1 MNKENIK
8 EAASYNS
15 ANRKQAERSSNNFT
29 NSKNTQSSGDAEAST
44 PLPSQQKKTSF
55 EDFEIDEFLDNN
67 DDGGGGY
74 KPDFA
79 KRTASRTGI
88 NQETTDA
95 SFDPNRGNGDK
106 ELQNRNNSQGALQ
119 WSRKPSSESFGS
131 KRSDTR
137 VQNSQTSNNMNSP
150 TNSNYLNSQMNT
162 NMISRKNSPMSNNMN
177 TPTNSQTSN
186 KMNTPKNSQTSNNM
200 NTPTNSQTSNNM
212 NSRTNSQTSNNTN
225 SQTNNNMIS
234 QKNSQMSNNMNS
246 GTNSQTSNNMDNRM
260 NSYANSQ
267 TNSQT
272 ELQTNKKLNKPSWL
286 LDSSSDIKIADA
298 AVRAKAQEQSNSLD
312 DIFDFQE
319 KKRNVKTQEQVASSK
334 SIKSVQ
340 GRRGSS
346 TMVNEVSAFDKVS
359 KVQAATLDDEGDSL
373 DVFVTSKAK
382 RRPRSRGLNEGDA
395 ANELKRMV
403 SY

>member
-162 NMISRKNSPMSNNMN
+162 NMISRKNSPM
-177 TPTNSQTSN
+177 
-186 KMNTPKNSQTSNNM
+186 SNNM